1 MQGMTDNEIIA
12 CVISRFR
19 EQYPNQNIE
28 CVKTIYGDIIRINGE
43 DKFNL
48 TGYNLLYNLYR
59 LTKCL
64 EGELI

>member
-12 CVISRFR
+12 CVISRFQ

-28 CVKTIYGDIIRINGE
+28 CVHSTYGDIIRINGE

>member
-1 MQGMTDNEIIA
+1 MTDNEIMA
-12 CVISRFR
+12 CVISRFQ

-28 CVKTIYGDIIRINGE
+28 CVGQSYGDIIRINGV

-48 TGYNLLYNLYR
+48 TGHGLLYNLYR

-64 EGELI
+64 EGELL

>member
-12 CVISRFR
+12 CVISRFQ
-19 EQYPNQNIE
+19 EQYPNQHIE

-59 LTKCL
+59 LTKYL

>member
-1 MQGMTDNEIIA
+1 MTDNDIF
-12 CVISRFR
+12 ISVLERFR
-19 EQYPNQNIE
+19 EQYPNRKIE
-28 CVKTIYGDIIRINGE
+28 YAHTRHGIIVSIDGE
-43 DKFNL
+43 EKFNI

>member
-1 MQGMTDNEIIA
+1 MTDID
-12 CVISRFR
+12 VFISVLEKFR
-19 EQYPNQNIE
+19 EQYPNRKIE
-28 CVKTIYGDIIRINGE
+28 YANTRYGIIVSIDGE
-43 DKFNL
+43 EKFNI